1 MFKFNRLTSQF
12 VLDEG
17 KEAPSLASYIQSLKE
32 IVYSL
37 SPRSKTEGRRIEI
50 AKSHLREIK
59 LYSSIPKSLWKKHFD
74 MHEIRS
80 KFGQIRTYER
90 ANF

>member
-59 LYSSIPKSLWKKHFD
+59 LYTRRLEEENKHLQEKLSLLEENKD
-74 MHEIRS
+74 SE
-80 KFGQIRTYER
+80 E
-90 ANF
+90 

>member
-37 SPRSKTEGRRIEI
+37 SPRTKTEARRIEI
-50 AKSHLREIK
+50 AKSHLREINLYTKRLEEENKHLQEK
-59 LYSSIPKSLWKKHFD
+59 LSLLEENKD
-74 MHEIRS
+74 SE
-80 KFGQIRTYER
+80 E
-90 ANF
+90 

>member
-1 MFKFNRLTSQF
+1 MFKFNRATSQF

-37 SPRSKTEGRRIEI
+37 SPRSKTESRRIEI
-50 AKSHLREIK
+50 AKSHLREIN
-59 LYSSIPKSLWKKHFD
+59 LYSKRLEEENRHLQEKLSLLEENKD
-74 MHEIRS
+74 SE
-80 KFGQIRTYER
+80 E
-90 ANF
+90 

>member
-1 MFKFNRLTSQF
+1 MFKFNRSTSQF

-17 KEAPSLASYIQSLKE
+17 KEAPSLASYIQSLRE

-59 LYSSIPKSLWKKHFD
+59 LYTRRLEEENKHLHEKLSLLEENKD
-74 MHEIRS
+74 SQE
-80 KFGQIRTYER
+80 
-90 ANF
+90 

>member
-1 MFKFNRLTSQF
+1 MFKFDRLKSQF

-37 SPRSKTEGRRIEI
+37 SPRSKTEARRIEI
-50 AKSHLREIK
+50 AKSHLREIRLYAKRLEEENKNLQEK
-59 LYSSIPKSLWKKHFD
+59 LSLLEEDKDNK
-74 MHEIRS
+74 E
-80 KFGQIRTYER
+80 
-90 ANF
+90 

>member
-1 MFKFNRLTSQF
+1 MFKFNRSTSQF

-59 LYSSIPKSLWKKHFD
+59 LYTRRLEEENKHLQEKLSLLEENKD
-74 MHEIRS
+74 SE
-80 KFGQIRTYER
+80 E
-90 ANF
+90 

>member
-37 SPRSKTEGRRIEI
+37 SPRTKTEGRRIEI
-50 AKSHLREIK
+50 AKSHLREINLYAKRLEEENRHLQEK
-59 LYSSIPKSLWKKHFD
+59 LSLLEENKD
-74 MHEIRS
+74 SE
-80 KFGQIRTYER
+80 E
-90 ANF
+90 

>member
-37 SPRSKTEGRRIEI
+37 SPRTKTEGRRIEI
-50 AKSHLREIK
+50 AKSHLREINLYAKRLEEENRHLQEK
-59 LYSSIPKSLWKKHFD
+59 LSLLEENRD
-74 MHEIRS
+74 SE
-80 KFGQIRTYER
+80 E
-90 ANF
+90 

>member
-1 MFKFNRLTSQF
+1 MFKFNRSTSQF

-17 KEAPSLASYIQSLKE
+17 REAPSLASYIQSLKE

-50 AKSHLREIK
+50 AKSHLREINLYAKRLEEENRHLQEK
-59 LYSSIPKSLWKKHFD
+59 LNLLEENKDS
-74 MHEIRS
+74 E
-80 KFGQIRTYER
+80 E
-90 ANF
+90 

>member
-1 MFKFNRLTSQF
+1 MFKFDRSKSQF

-37 SPRSKTEGRRIEI
+37 SPRSKTEARRIEI
-50 AKSHLREIK
+50 AKSHLREIRLYAKRLEEENKNLQEK
-59 LYSSIPKSLWKKHFD
+59 LSLLEEDKDNK
-74 MHEIRS
+74 E
-80 KFGQIRTYER
+80 
-90 ANF
+90 

>member
-1 MFKFNRLTSQF
+1 MFKFDRSKSQF

-37 SPRSKTEGRRIEI
+37 SPRSKTESRRIEI
-50 AKSHLREIK
+50 AKSHMREIR
-59 LYSSIPKSLWKKHFD
+59 LYAKRLEEENKNLQEQLNILEEKRDS
-74 MHEIRS
+74 
-80 KFGQIRTYER
+80 Q
-90 ANF
+90 

>member
-1 MFKFNRLTSQF
+1 MFKFNRSTSQF

-50 AKSHLREIK
+50 AKSHLREINLYAKRLEEENRHLQEK
-59 LYSSIPKSLWKKHFD
+59 LSLLEENKD
-74 MHEIRS
+74 SE
-80 KFGQIRTYER
+80 E
-90 ANF
+90 